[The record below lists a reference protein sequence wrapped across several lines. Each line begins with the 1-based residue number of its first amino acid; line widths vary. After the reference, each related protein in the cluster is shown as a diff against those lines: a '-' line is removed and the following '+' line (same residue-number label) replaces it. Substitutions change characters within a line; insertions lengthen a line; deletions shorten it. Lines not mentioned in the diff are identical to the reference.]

1 MHLKFSYF
9 LLHTLIYRFS
19 ERKHVFIHKTVH
31 VLGLVMHQARY
42 LWISDG
48 KYSSLIVYYNSHKI
62 KYGENKHSRTSS
74 NISK

>member
-31 VLGLVMHQARY
+31 VLGLVMHVKIFVDFGRKVY
-42 LWISDG
+42 LVDC
-48 KYSSLIVYYNSHKI
+48 LL
-62 KYGENKHSRTSS
+62 
-74 NISK
+74 